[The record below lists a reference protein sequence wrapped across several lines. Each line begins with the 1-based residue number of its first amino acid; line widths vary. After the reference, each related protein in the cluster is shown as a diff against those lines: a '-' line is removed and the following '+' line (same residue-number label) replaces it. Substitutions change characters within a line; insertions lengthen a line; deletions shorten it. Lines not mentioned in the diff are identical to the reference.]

1 MKIVETIKSGFTR
14 QPRMSCVVIG
24 LTILLFSAA
33 FASNEDH
40 FRSDTLATVGNK
52 AITAND
58 FVKLY
63 RERLTRLGLTDNAN
77 TRLGYLMNLVD
88 DEIMIKQAKLEK
100 LDRTGEAADKKR
112 SIETKILLDAYS
124 AKHLAQQSEV
134 TENDL
139 RDLFIKMNKKIK
151 VSHLYAR
158 SKAAADSMFN
168 DLSHGVSF
176 NEIAKRTFTDPKL
189 KENGGSLG
197 YISIDEMD
205 PEFEKTAY
213 GMRIGEISKPVKTV
227 QGYSIIRVDDI
238 KGNPFV
244 TESEYLKVRDRLK
257 GFTKKNKYAEALKQF
272 TSDLR
277 SKLNVQFDKLLIN
290 KLYVMSQDKSFK
302 YILENRS
309 FALST
314 DELKK
319 TVLTSTTG
327 KWSVNEL
334 IDALSKTTERQRSWI
349 HSEENFEDLSAGLV
363 LQRHIIREAKK
374 EKLDAST
381 WFRDN
386 VNEAFDTYL
395 LTKLEDRLKDGI
407 RIPADSL
414 HSYYARHMND
424 FMIPEEIRLS
434 AILLDNASLS
444 DSIKQLLEKGLAF
457 PELAKRYSLQEYT
470 AERGGDLGFY
480 RREELGDYGQKLFSL
495 KQGDWAGPLIENGKY
510 LFIKCTERKDAL
522 QRSFESSKTDIEDM
536 LVSITWINSR
546 HQHAESLKKNIY
558 CRVFPEKLRTITL
571 H

>member
-1 MKIVETIKSGFTR
+1 MKTVVTIKSGFT
-14 QPRMSCVVIG
+14 QQTIVSCIVIG
-24 LTILLFSAA
+24 LTILFFSTS
-33 FASNEDH
+33 FASNEDRL
-40 FRSDTLATVGNK
+40 RSDTLATVGNK
-52 AITAND
+52 AITTND

-63 RERLTRLGLTDNAN
+63 RERLTRLGLTDNGSA
-77 TRLGYLMNLVD
+77 RLGYLMNLVD
-88 DEIMIKQAKLEK
+88 DEVMIKQAKQEK
-100 LDRTGEAADKKR
+100 LDRTSEAADKKR

-139 RDLFIKMNKKIK
+139 RDLFIRMNKKIK

-158 SKAAADSMFN
+158 SKEAADSMFN
-168 DLSHGVSF
+168 DLSHGVSY
-176 NEIAKRTFTDPKL
+176 NEIAKRTFADPKL

-205 PEFEKTAY
+205 PAFEKTAY

-244 TESEYLKVRDRLK
+244 TESEYLKVRDKLK
-257 GFTKKNKYAEALKQF
+257 GFAKKNKYAETLKQF
-272 TSDLR
+272 TAALR
-277 SKLNVQFDKLLIN
+277 AKLNIQFDKSLIN
-290 KLYVMSQDKSFK
+290 KLYVMSQDKSFNHM
-302 YILENRS
+302 LENRS

-319 TVLTSTTG
+319 TVLTSTIG
-327 KWSVNEL
+327 RWSVNEL
-334 IDALSKTTERQRSWI
+334 IDALSKTTERQRTWI
-349 HSEENFEDLSAGLV
+349 HTEENFEDLSAGLV

-374 EKLDAST
+374 EKLDVSPR
-381 WFRDN
+381 FRDN

-395 LTKLEDRLKDGI
+395 MAKLENQLKGGI
-407 RIPADSL
+407 QIPADSL

-434 AILLDNASLS
+434 AILLDNASMS

-457 PELAKRYSLQEYT
+457 PDLAKRYSLQEST

-480 RREELGDYGQKLFSL
+480 RREELGDYGQKIFSL
-495 KQGDWAGPLIENGKY
+495 KQGDWIGPLIENGKI

-522 QRSFESSKTDIEDM
+522 QMSFESSKTEIEDM
-536 LVSITWINSR
+536 LVSMTWINSR
-546 HQHAESLKKNIY
+546 HQYAESLKKIIY